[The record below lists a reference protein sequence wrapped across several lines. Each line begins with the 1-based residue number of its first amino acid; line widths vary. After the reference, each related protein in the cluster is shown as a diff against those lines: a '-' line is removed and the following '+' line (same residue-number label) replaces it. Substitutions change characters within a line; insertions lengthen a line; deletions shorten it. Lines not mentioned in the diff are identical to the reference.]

1 MAFVITGTDRLN
13 HYFWDSY
20 RGDGGYRDQV
30 LDFYRVV
37 DGVVEGVLDRLQDD
51 DVLVVVSDH
60 GFEAEIIR
68 SEPTPGTNTPTTS
81 TICTAAP
88 GGGPDSA

>member
-37 DGVVEGVLDRLQDD
+37 DGVVEGGLDRLQDD
-51 DVLVVVSDH
+51 GVLVVVSDH
-60 GFEAEIIR
+60 GFEAQ
-68 SEPTPGTNTPTTS
+68 GK
-81 TICTAAP
+81 TANLP
-88 GGGPDSA
+88 RRRDHPE

>member
-37 DGVVEGVLDRLQDD
+37 DGVVEGGLDRLQDD
-51 DVLVVVSDH
+51 GVLVVVSDH
-60 GFEAEIIR
+60 GFEAQGK
-68 SEPTPGTNTPTTS
+68 TVNLPGRRDHPE
-81 TICTAAP
+81 
-88 GGGPDSA
+88 